1 MVVRVLRSGVKLL
14 QQSGRKEAGKEKAD
28 EKKAGK
34 EKRVKKTVDKMK
46 TDKKK
51 ADKKKLSSSAHVS
64 RGGKV
69 KTSQS
74 QATKRDRP
82 RPLVVLGV
90 SFTRHQA
97 PVTRLSVDRN
107 NWVLINM
114 EDLARTETEFKVRV
128 TAELSEDLTSNSSQ
142 PRYHLIRLAGASLA
156 SYQQDSEGRHSVIF
170 PIHPS
175 ATTCRKLQFTSLSSD
190 LGKEVKV
197 VFSLEDGEGELVSWR
212 VFKVKIRAEK
222 SPEIPIIDL

>member
-14 QQSGRKEAGKEKAD
+14 QQSGRKEAGTEKAD

-74 QATKRDRP
+74 QATTRARP
-82 RPLVVLGV
+82 RPVLGV

-97 PVTRLSVDRN
+97 PVTRLAVDRN
-107 NWVLINM
+107 SWVLINM

-128 TAELSEDLTSNSSQ
+128 TAELSEDLTSTSSQ

-156 SYQQDSEGRHSVIF
+156 SYQQDRQGRHSVIF

-175 ATTCRKLQFTSLSSD
+175 ATTCRKLKFTSLSSD

>member
-14 QQSGRKEAGKEKAD
+14 QQSGRKEAGTEKAD

-34 EKRVKKTVDKMK
+34 EKRVKKTV
-46 TDKKK
+46 
-51 ADKKKLSSSAHVS
+51 DKKKLSSSAHVS

-74 QATKRDRP
+74 QATTRARP
-82 RPLVVLGV
+82 RPVLGV
-90 SFTRHQA
+90 SFTRHHA
-97 PVTRLSVDRN
+97 PVTRLAVDRN
-107 NWVLINM
+107 SWVLINM

-128 TAELSEDLTSNSSQ
+128 TAELSEDLTSTSSQ